1 VKCCR
6 VFVDP
11 SINILFDHFGFLSPI
26 YDHLIRP
33 KDPSNILELLDLPKN
48 GRLLDAGGGTGR
60 IGSTLTPFISQVVIA
75 DISFGML
82 RQAQRKDGLSS
93 ICAPTEKL
101 PFPDNTFDRITL
113 VDALH
118 HVENALSTIMELW
131 RVTKPGG
138 KILIEEPDIRTLPV
152 KLIAV
157 FEKAF
162 LMRSH
167 FISPLKISSMFDF
180 SNSKRTVKTQDYTS
194 WILVEKPR

>member
-1 VKCCR
+1 V
-6 VFVDP
+6 
-11 SINILFDHFGFLSPI
+11 IDHFGFLSPI

-33 KDPSNILELLDLPKN
+33 KDPASILEMLDLPKD

-60 IGSTLTPFISQVVIA
+60 IGNTIKPYILQVVIA

-82 RQAQRKDGLSS
+82 RQAQSKGGLSS
-93 ICAPTEKL
+93 VCSPSEKL
-101 PFPDNTFDRITL
+101 PFSENTFDRIIM

-138 KILIEEPDIRTLPV
+138 KILIEEPDIRTFPV
-152 KLIAV
+152 KLVAF
-157 FEKAF
+157 FEKAA

-167 FISPLKISSMFDF
+167 FISPLKISEMFNF
-180 SNSKRTVKTQDYTS
+180 SGARRTVKTQGYTS
-194 WILVEKPR
+194 WILVEKQG